1 MNEDFKKLALLSGMK
16 LKEFYSDEKR
26 TVGWIIINCTEFELE
41 RYTKSLIDSTIKL
54 ISEKETTL
62 E

>member
-1 MNEDFKKLALLSGMK
+1 MNEDYKKLALSSGMK
-16 LKEFYSDEKR
+16 LKEFHSDERR
-26 TVGWIIINCTEFELE
+26 TVGWVIINCTEFELE
-41 RYTKSLIDSTIKL
+41 RYTKSLVDWTIKL